1 MVQLVTEGRKTYE
14 CPFEPQL
21 QPYWGPVGAVVA
33 EMPSVVMGG
42 FGKFVAD
49 WSL

>member
-1 MVQLVTEGRKTYE
+1 MVQLVTEERRTYE
-14 CPFEPQL
+14 CPSGPLL

-33 EMPSVVMGG
+33 EMPSVVVGG

>member
-1 MVQLVTEGRKTYE
+1 MVQLVTEERRTYG
-14 CPFEPQL
+14 CPSEPLL
-21 QPYWGPVGAVVA
+21 QPYWGPVGAVVV
-33 EMPSVVMGG
+33 EMPSVVVDG